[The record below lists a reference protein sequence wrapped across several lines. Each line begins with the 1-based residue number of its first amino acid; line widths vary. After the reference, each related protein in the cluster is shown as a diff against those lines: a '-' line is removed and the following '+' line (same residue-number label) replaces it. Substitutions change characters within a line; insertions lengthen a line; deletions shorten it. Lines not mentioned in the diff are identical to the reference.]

1 MGKSGGSTEV
11 KETSQEIAAAEIAGK
26 QWQLYQSDLKPMEN
40 LFMDKVDGMNQESK
54 YDDAA
59 GTVNLGYQQEFG
71 KARQQTATELA
82 ASGADP
88 TSGKFQSA
96 LGNIQSDQVAGQ
108 IDTTNR
114 AQTSQQ
120 DKYVAGLQDVVAMG
134 SGQKA
139 DALAGYSNI
148 ANQSLNKA
156 SNDAQKSLGDRQAVG
171 QLVGAAGGLAART
184 YGLKDA
190 SPTATGGQSSGV
202 FGGSVSNTPFGGTGY
217 KGR

>member
-1 MGKSGGSTEV
+1 MGKGGSGSTEI
-11 KETSQEIAAAEIAGK
+11 KETSQELAAAEIAGK
-26 QWQLYQSDLKPMEN
+26 QWTLYQNELKPMEN
-40 LFMDKVDGMNQESK
+40 LFISKVDSMNNESK

-71 KARQQTATELA
+71 KARQQAATELSA
-82 ASGADP
+82 GGVDP
-88 TSGKFQSA
+88 SSGKFQGT
-96 LGNIQSDQVAGQ
+96 LQTLQSDQVAGQ

-134 SGQKA
+134 AGQKA
-139 DALAGYSNI
+139 DALSGYSNI

-156 SNDAQKSLGDRQAVG
+156 TSDAQKSLSDRQAIG
-171 QLVGAAGGLAART
+171 QLVGAAGGVAART

-190 SPTATGGQSSGV
+190 NSSKSSGV
-202 FGGSVSNTPFGGTGY
+202 FGGN
-217 KGR
+217 

>member
-1 MGKSGGSTEV
+1 MGKGGGSTEV
-11 KETSQEIAAAEIAGK
+11 KETSQELAAAEIAGK

-40 LFMDKVDGMNQESK
+40 LFMDKVDGMNRESK
-54 YDDAA
+54 YDDTA
-59 GTVNLGYQQEFG
+59 GTVNLGYQQAFG
-71 KARQQTATELA
+71 RARQQTAAELA
-82 ASGADP
+82 ASGMDP
-88 TSGKFQSA
+88 TSGKFQRA
-96 LGNIQSDQVAGQ
+96 LGDIQSDQVAGQ

-139 DALAGYSNI
+139 DALSGYSNI

-171 QLVGAAGGLAART
+171 QLVGAASGLAART
-184 YGLKDA
+184 YGLKDVNA
-190 SPTATGGQSSGV
+190 SLTSGV
-202 FGGSVSNTPFGGTGY
+202 FAGNVANMPFGGTRY

>member
-1 MGKSGGSTEV
+1 MGKGGGSTEV
-11 KETSQEIAAAEIAGK
+11 KETSQELAAAEIAGK
-26 QWQLYQSDLKPMEN
+26 QWTLYQNELKPMEN
-40 LFMDKVDGMNQESK
+40 LFISKVDSMNNESK

-71 KARQQTATELA
+71 KARQQTATELSA
-82 ASGADP
+82 GGVDP
-88 TSGKFQSA
+88 SSGKFQGT
-96 LGNIQSDQVAGQ
+96 LQTLQSDQVAGQ

-134 SGQKA
+134 AGQKA
-139 DALAGYSNI
+139 DALSGYSNI

-156 SNDAQKSLGDRQAVG
+156 TSDAQKSLSDRQAIG
-171 QLVGAAGGLAART
+171 QLVGAAGGVAART

-190 SPTATGGQSSGV
+190 NSSKSSGV
-202 FGGSVSNTPFGGTGY
+202 FGGN
-217 KGR
+217 

>member
-1 MGKSGGSTEV
+1 MGKGGGSTEV
-11 KETSQEIAAAEIAGK
+11 KETSQELAAAEIAGK
-26 QWQLYQSDLKPMEN
+26 QWTLYQNELKPMEN
-40 LFMDKVDGMNQESK
+40 LFISKVDSMNNESK

-71 KARQQTATELA
+71 KARQQAATELA
-82 ASGADP
+82 AGGVDP
-88 TSGKFQSA
+88 SSGKFQGT
-96 LGNIQSDQVAGQ
+96 LQTLQSDQVAGQ

-139 DALAGYSNI
+139 DALSGYSNI
-148 ANQSLNKA
+148 ASQSLSKA
-156 SNDAQKSLGDRQAVG
+156 TSDAQKSLSDRQAVG
-171 QLVGAAGGLAART
+171 QLVGAVGGVAART

-190 SPTATGGQSSGV
+190 NSSKSSGV
-202 FGGSVSNTPFGGTGY
+202 FGGN
-217 KGR
+217 K

>member
-1 MGKSGGSTEV
+1 MGKGGSGSTEI

-26 QWQLYQSDLKPMEN
+26 QWQLYQNELKPMEN
-40 LFMDKVDGMNQESK
+40 LFISKVDAMNNESN

-71 KARQQTATELA
+71 KARQQTATGLA
-82 ASGADP
+82 ASGVDP
-88 TSGKFQSA
+88 SSGKFQSA
-96 LGNIQSDQVAGQ
+96 LGDVQSDQVAGQ

-134 SGQKA
+134 AGQKA
-139 DALAGYSNI
+139 DALSGYSNI
-148 ANQSLNKA
+148 ANQSLSKA
-156 SNDAQKSLGDRQAVG
+156 TSDAQNSLSDRQAVG
-171 QLVGAAGGLAART
+171 QLVGAVGGVAARS

-190 SPTATGGQSSGV
+190 SSKSTGI
-202 FGGSVSNTPFGGTGY
+202 FGGS
-217 KGR
+217 

>member
-1 MGKSGGSTEV
+1 MGKGGSGSTEI

-26 QWQLYQSDLKPMEN
+26 QWQLYQNELKPMEN
-40 LFMDKVDGMNQESK
+40 LFISKVDAMNNESN

-71 KARQQTATELA
+71 KARQQTATGLA
-82 ASGADP
+82 ASGVDP
-88 TSGKFQSA
+88 SSGKFQSA
-96 LGNIQSDQVAGQ
+96 LGDIQSDQVAGQ

-134 SGQKA
+134 AGQKA
-139 DALAGYSNI
+139 DALSGYSNI
-148 ANQSLNKA
+148 ANQSLSKA
-156 SNDAQKSLGDRQAVG
+156 TSDAQNSLSDRQAVG
-171 QLVGAAGGLAART
+171 QLVGAVGGVAARS

-190 SPTATGGQSSGV
+190 SSKSTGI
-202 FGGSVSNTPFGGTGY
+202 FGGS
-217 KGR
+217 

>member
-1 MGKSGGSTEV
+1 MGKGGSGSTEI

-26 QWQLYQSDLKPMEN
+26 QWQLYQNELKPMEN
-40 LFMDKVDGMNQESK
+40 LFISKVDAMNNESN

-71 KARQQTATELA
+71 KARQQTATGLA
-82 ASGADP
+82 ASGVDP
-88 TSGKFQSA
+88 SSGKFQSA
-96 LGNIQSDQVAGQ
+96 LGDIQSDQVAGQ

-134 SGQKA
+134 AGQKA
-139 DALAGYSNI
+139 DALSGYSNI
-148 ANQSLNKA
+148 ANQSLSKA
-156 SNDAQKSLGDRQAVG
+156 TSDAQNSLSDRQAVG
-171 QLVGAAGGLAART
+171 QLVGAVGGVSARS

-190 SPTATGGQSSGV
+190 SSKSTGI
-202 FGGSVSNTPFGGTGY
+202 FGGS
-217 KGR
+217 